1 MKNNIKVFALA
12 AAFLI
17 GTTTSSMAQNKAG
30 KLDDLGRIVLNSYVS
45 DDVGD
50 MSSSAKKML
59 GNKLGQIVTKNGI
72 GGSSLNPKFIL
83 TPTVTV
89 MSKDLTATA
98 PPMTA
103 LVLDVT
109 LYIGDGIEGTK
120 FASTSIQV
128 KGVGTN
134 ETKAYISALKRI
146 SSKNSDIADFI
157 TEGKT
162 KIMAYY
168 NTKCDFIIKEA
179 KVLEDANQYDAAILK
194 LSSVPDVCKECYE
207 KCLDAIGPIYQKQI
221 DRECTI
227 KLTEAKNHWS
237 AAQDENAAK
246 SASRHL
252 SKIDPEAACYDEA
265 QALAAQ
271 IGKKVKELNDRDW
284 DFKMKKYEDGVDI
297 AKKRIAAAKAVGVA
311 YGNNQPK
318 AVTYNTSGWW

>member
-1 MKNNIKVFALA
+1 MKNNIKTLALA
-12 AAFLI
+12 AAFLV
-17 GTTTSSMAQNKAG
+17 GTTFSSTAQNKAG
-30 KLDDLGRIVLNSYVS
+30 KLNDLGRIVLNSYVS
-45 DDVGD
+45 SEAGD
-50 MSSSAKKML
+50 ISSSVKKML
-59 GNKLGQIVTKNGI
+59 GNKLGQIVTKNGM
-72 GGSSLNPKFIL
+72 GGSALNPKFIL
-83 TPTVTV
+83 TPTVNV
-89 MSKDLTATA
+89 LSKDLTSTA

-134 ETKAYISALKRI
+134 ETKAYISALKGINYR
-146 SSKNSDIADFI
+146 NSDIADFI
-157 TEGKT
+157 VEGKN

-179 KVLEDANQYDAAILK
+179 KVLEDANKFDAAILK
-194 LSSVPDVCKECYE
+194 LSSVPDVCKECYD
-207 KCLDAIGPIYQKQI
+207 KCMDAVGPVYKKQI
-221 DRECTI
+221 DRECII
-227 KLTEAKNHWS
+227 KLTEAKNHWT

-252 SKIDPEAACYDEA
+252 GAIDPDAACYKEA
-265 QALAAQ
+265 QALAAE

-297 AKKRIAAAKAVGVA
+297 AKQRISAAKAVGVA

-318 AVTYNTSGWW
+318 TVTYNTKSWW

>member
-30 KLDDLGRIVLNSYVS
+30 KLDDLGRVVLNSYIS
-45 DDVGD
+45 SDVGD

-59 GNKLGQIVTKNGI
+59 SNKLGQIVTKNGI
-72 GGSSLNPKFIL
+72 GGSSLNPQFII
-83 TPTVTV
+83 TPAVIV
-89 MSKDLTATA
+89 MSKDLTSTA

-134 ETKAYISALKRI
+134 ETKAYISALKGI
-146 SSKNSDIADFI
+146 NSKNSDIADFI
-157 TEGKT
+157 VEGKT
-162 KIMAYY
+162 KIMEYY

-227 KLTEAKNHWS
+227 KLAEAKNHWS
-237 AAQDENAAK
+237 AAQDEAAAK
-246 SASRHL
+246 AASKHL
-252 SKIDPEAACYDEA
+252 AKIDPEAACYEEA
-265 QALAAQ
+265 QALAGQ
-271 IGKKVKELNDRDW
+271 IGKKVKELNDREW
-284 DFKMKKYEDGVDI
+284 DFEMKKYEDGVDI
-297 AKKRIAAAKAVGVA
+297 AKQRIAAAKAVGVA

-318 AVTYNTSGWW
+318 AVTYNTKGWW

>member
-59 GNKLGQIVTKNGI
+59 ANKLGQIVTKNGI

-89 MSKDLTATA
+89 LSKDLTATA

-120 FASTSIQV
+120 FASTSIQI

-146 SSKNSDIADFI
+146 SSKNTDIADFI
-157 TEGKT
+157 EEGKT

-227 KLTEAKNHWS
+227 KLGQAKNHWS
-237 AAQDENAAK
+237 AAQDEAAAK

-252 SKIDPEAACYDEA
+252 ANIDPEAACYDEA
-265 QALAAQ
+265 QALAEQ
-271 IGKKVKELNDRDW
+271 IGKKVKELNEREW

-318 AVTYNTSGWW
+318 TVTYNTSGWW

>member
-1 MKNNIKVFALA
+1 MKNNIKTFALA
-12 AAFLI
+12 AAFLV
-17 GTTTSSMAQNKAG
+17 GTAVSSTAQNKAG
-30 KLDDLGRIVLNSYVS
+30 KLDDLGRIVLNTYVA
-45 DDVGD
+45 DNAGEG

-59 GNKLGQIVTKNGI
+59 GNKLSQIATKNGM
-72 GGSSLNPKFIL
+72 GGSSLNPKFII

-89 MSKDLTATA
+89 MSKDLTSTA

-146 SSKNSDIADFI
+146 NSKNSDIADFVI
-157 TEGKT
+157 EGKT

-168 NTKCDFIIKEA
+168 NSKCDFIIKEA
-179 KVLEDANQYDAAILK
+179 KMLEDANQFDAALLK
-194 LSSVPDVCKECYE
+194 LSSVPDVCKECYD
-207 KCLDAIGPIYQKQI
+207 KCLDAIGPLYQKQI
-221 DRECTI
+221 DRDCI
-227 KLTEAKNHWS
+227 VKLAEAKNHWS
-237 AAQDENAAK
+237 AAQDEAAAQ

-252 SKIDPEAACYDEA
+252 AKIDPDAKCYKEA
-265 QALAAQ
+265 QALATE

-284 DFKMKKYEDGVDI
+284 DFKMQKYEDGVDI
-297 AKKRIAAAKAVGVA
+297 AKQRISAAKAVGVA

-318 AVTYNTSGWW
+318 AVTYNTSGW